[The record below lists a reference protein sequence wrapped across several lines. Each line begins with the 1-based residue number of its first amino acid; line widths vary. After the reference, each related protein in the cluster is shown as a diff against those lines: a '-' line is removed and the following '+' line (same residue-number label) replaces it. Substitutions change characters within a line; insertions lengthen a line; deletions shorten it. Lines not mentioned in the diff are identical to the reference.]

1 MVPSASALAPP
12 SRHRVVASVFPSASS
27 LAPSNLDP
35 AKNRKATTES
45 TKPSVQNRRP
55 NPFRQRLR
63 YQHRSTYYQICH
75 RFRHRKLM
83 QKPTKIDR
91 FFMVLGGQKPP
102 RSTPGGPGS
111 PGGSQVGPRRVPG
124 EPRGRP
130 KRLPG
135 HPWSAPRS
143 PRGVPRVAQSH
154 PEAPKST
161 PKRVKWRQKRP
172 QDRF

>member
-1 MVPSASALAPP
+1 MASLVPSASALAPP

-75 RFRHRKLM
+75 RFRHRKMM
-83 QKPTKIDR
+83 QKSTRIDR
-91 FFMVLGGQKPP
+91 CFMVLGGQNPP

-111 PGGSQVGPRRVPG
+111 PGGSQGGPGGSPGSPGGGPRPSQGSPGAPQGRPG
-124 EPRGRP
+124 EPQGSP
-130 KRLPG
+130 KGTQKL
-135 HPWSAPRS
+135 
-143 PRGVPRVAQSH
+143 
-154 PEAPKST
+154 PEAP
-161 PKRVKWRQKRP
+161 PRG
-172 QDRF
+172 

>member
-1 MVPSASALAPP
+1 MPSASALAPP

-27 LAPSNLDP
+27 LAPSHLDP
-35 AKNRKATTES
+35 AKHRKSTTEP
-45 TKPSVQNRRP
+45 TKPSAQNRRP

-75 RFRHRKLM
+75 RFRHRKMM
-83 QKPTKIDR
+83 QKPIKINR
-91 FFMVLGGQKPP
+91 FFMVLGSQNPP

-130 KRLPG
+130 KTLPG

-143 PRGVPRVAQSH
+143 PKEAPRVA
-154 PEAPKST
+154 PGNTGPPRST
-161 PKRVKWRQKRP
+161 PQRVRSRQKRS